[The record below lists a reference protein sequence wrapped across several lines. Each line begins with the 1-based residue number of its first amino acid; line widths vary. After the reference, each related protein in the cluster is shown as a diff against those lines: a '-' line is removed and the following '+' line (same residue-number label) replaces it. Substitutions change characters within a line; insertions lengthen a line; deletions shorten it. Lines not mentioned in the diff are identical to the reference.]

1 MRPQC
6 MMWVCWLCRQQR
18 SAWGVGYGLDA
29 VLRKILSQI
38 HSVGYGLDAVLCK
51 ILSQI
56 YSVGYGLECCAVQ
69 DREQPGVTGVTGAT
83 VFQAV
88 WNTQ

>member
-1 MRPQC
+1 

-29 VLRKILSQI
+29 VLCKILSQI
-38 HSVGYGLDAVLCK
+38 H
-51 ILSQI
+51 
-56 YSVGYGLECCAVQ
+56 SVGYGLECCAVQ

-83 VFQAV
+83 VYQAV
-88 WNTQ
+88 WNAQ